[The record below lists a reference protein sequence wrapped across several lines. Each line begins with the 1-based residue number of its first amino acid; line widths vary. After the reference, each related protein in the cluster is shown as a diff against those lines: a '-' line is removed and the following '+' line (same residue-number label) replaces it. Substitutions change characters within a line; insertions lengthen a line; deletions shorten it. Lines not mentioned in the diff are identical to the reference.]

1 MIHCEGTRCSIS
13 GAVTV
18 DSVGGLLR
26 ELQPQWA
33 ANKLDTLDFSG
44 VESADS
50 AALALVFSAMRQAQQ
65 AGLTLSCTGLPES
78 FTTLAELYGV
88 SGLLPA

>member
-1 MIHCEGTRCSIS
+1 MIACDDTSCRVA

-26 ELQPQWA
+26 ELQPQLA
-33 ANKLDTLDFSG
+33 KGVETLDFSG
-44 VESADS
+44 VETADS
-50 AALALVFSAMRQAQQ
+50 AALALIFCAMRQARK
-65 AGLTLSCTGLPES
+65 AGRTLSCTGLPSS

-88 SGLLPA
+88 SELLPA

>member
-1 MIHCEGTRCSIS
+1 VIDCDDTRCRIG

-26 ELQPQWA
+26 ELQPHI
-33 ANKLDTLDFSG
+33 ANGLATLDFSE
-44 VESADS
+44 VDSVDS
-50 AALALVFSAMRQAQQ
+50 AALALVFSAMRQARQ
-65 AGLTLSCTGLPES
+65 AGHTLACTGFPES

-88 SGLLPA
+88 AELLPA

>member
-1 MIHCEGTRCSIS
+1 MITCDDTSCHIG

-26 ELQPQWA
+26 ELQPRIA
-33 ANKLDTLDFSG
+33 SGLATLDFSA
-44 VESADS
+44 VERVDS
-50 AALALVFSAMRQAQQ
+50 AALALVFSAMRQAKQ
-65 AGLTLSCTGLPES
+65 AGHTLTCTALPES

-88 SGLLPA
+88 AELLPA

>member
-1 MIHCEGTRCSIS
+1 MICEGTRCRIA
-13 GAVTV
+13 GVVTV

-26 ELQPQWA
+26 ELQLQLA
-33 ANKLDTLDFSG
+33 QGIDTLDFSE
-44 VESADS
+44 VETVDS
-50 AALALVFSAMRQAQQ
+50 AALALVFSAMRQVRQ
-65 AGLTLSCTGLPES
+65 AGRTLVCIGLPAS

>member
-1 MIHCEGTRCSIS
+1 MIACEGTSCRIN

-26 ELQPQWA
+26 ELQPQL
-33 ANKLDTLDFSG
+33 ANGIDVLDFSA
-44 VESADS
+44 VEVADS
-50 AALALVFSAMRQAQQ
+50 AALALVFSAMRYAQQ
-65 AGLTLSCTGLPES
+65 AGRTLSLVGLPTS

>member
-1 MIHCEGTRCSIS
+1 MIACDDTRCRIA

-26 ELQPQWA
+26 ELQPQLA
-33 ANKLDTLDFSG
+33 RGIDTLDFSG
-44 VESADS
+44 VEAADS
-50 AALALVFSAMRQAQQ
+50 AALALIFSAMRQAGQ
-65 AGLTLSCTGLPES
+65 AGRTLTCTGLPPS

-88 SGLLPA
+88 SDLLPA

>member
-1 MIHCEGTRCSIS
+1 MITCEGRCCRID

-26 ELQPQWA
+26 ELQPQLE
-33 ANKLDTLDFSG
+33 NGIDTLDFSG
-44 VESADS
+44 VDSADS
-50 AALALVFSAMRQAQQ
+50 AALAFIFSATRQARQ
-65 AGLTLSCTGLPES
+65 AGPGFVCTGLPAS

-88 SGLLPA
+88 SALLPT

>member
-1 MIHCEGTRCSIS
+1 MHCENKRCRIE

-26 ELQPQWA
+26 DLQRQIA
-33 ANKLDTLDFSG
+33 EGEVETLDFEG

-50 AALALVFSAMRQAQQ
+50 AALALIFSTMRQALQV
-65 AGLTLSCTGLPES
+65 GRPLGFTGLPAS

-88 SGLLPA
+88 SELLPA

>member
-1 MIHCEGTRCSIS
+1 MIACEGNGCRIG

-26 ELQPQWA
+26 ELQPQLA
-33 ANKLDTLDFSG
+33 KGVDTLDFSG
-44 VESADS
+44 VETADS
-50 AALALVFSAMRQAQQ
+50 AALALIFSAMRQVRQ
-65 AGLTLSCTGLPES
+65 AGRSLACTGLPAS

-88 SGLLPA
+88 AELLPA

>member
-1 MIHCEGTRCSIS
+1 MIVCDDTCCRIA

-26 ELQPQWA
+26 ELQPQLA
-33 ANKLDTLDFSG
+33 KGVDTLDFSG
-44 VESADS
+44 VETADS
-50 AALALVFSAMRQAQQ
+50 AALAFVFSAMRQARQSGR
-65 AGLTLSCTGLPES
+65 ALVCKGLPAS

-88 SGLLPA
+88 AELLPA

>member
-1 MIHCEGTRCSIS
+1 VITCDDTHCNIA

-26 ELQPQWA
+26 ELQPQLA
-33 ANKLDTLDFSG
+33 KGVDTLDFSG
-44 VESADS
+44 VETADS
-50 AALALVFSAMRQAQQ
+50 AALALVFSAMRQVQQ
-65 AGLTLSCTGLPES
+65 AGRTLACTGLPES

-88 SGLLPA
+88 AELLPA

>member
-1 MIHCEGTRCSIS
+1 VIACEGTRCSIS

-26 ELQPQWA
+26 ELQPQLA
-33 ANKLDTLDFSG
+33 GEVDTLDFSG
-44 VESADS
+44 VDSADS
-50 AALALVFSAMRQAQQ
+50 AALALIFSAMRQASQ
-65 AGLTLSCTGLPES
+65 AGRTLACTGLPAS

-88 SGLLPA
+88 SALLPA

>member
-1 MIHCEGTRCSIS
+1 MIACEANRCRIA

-26 ELQPQWA
+26 ELQPQLA
-33 ANKLDTLDFSG
+33 QSVDTLDFSG
-44 VESADS
+44 VETADS
-50 AALALVFSAMRQAQQ
+50 AALALIFSAMRQTRQ
-65 AGLTLSCTGLPES
+65 AGRTLVCTGLPPS

-88 SGLLPA
+88 SELLPA

>member
-1 MIHCEGTRCSIS
+1 MTCEGSCCQIA

-26 ELQPQWA
+26 ELQPQLE
-33 ANKLDTLDFSG
+33 NGMDTLDFSR
-44 VESADS
+44 VEAADS
-50 AALALVFSAMRQAQQ
+50 AALALIFSALRYARQA
-65 AGLTLSCTGLPES
+65 GRSFVCTGLPAS

-88 SGLLPA
+88 SALLPQ

>member
-1 MIHCEGTRCSIS
+1 MIACEDSRCRIA

-26 ELQPQWA
+26 ELQPQLA
-33 ANKLDTLDFSG
+33 RGIETLDFSG
-44 VESADS
+44 VDTADS
-50 AALALVFSAMRQAQQ
+50 AALALIFSAMRQARQ
-65 AGLTLSCTGLPES
+65 AGRTLACTGLPGS

-88 SGLLPA
+88 SALLPA

>member
-1 MIHCEGTRCSIS
+1 MIVCDDTRCRIA

-26 ELQPQWA
+26 ELQPQLA
-33 ANKLDTLDFSG
+33 KGVDTLDFSG
-44 VESADS
+44 VEAADS
-50 AALALVFSAMRQAQQ
+50 AALALVFSAMRQVRQ
-65 AGLTLSCTGLPES
+65 AGQTLACTGLPES

-88 SGLLPA
+88 AELLPV